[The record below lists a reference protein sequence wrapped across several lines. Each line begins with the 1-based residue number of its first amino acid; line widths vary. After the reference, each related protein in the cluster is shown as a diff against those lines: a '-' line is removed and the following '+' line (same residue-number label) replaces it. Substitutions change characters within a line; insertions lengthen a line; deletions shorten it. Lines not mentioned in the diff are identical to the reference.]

1 MSYLLGND
9 EINNN
14 SPNLNTINVIN
25 NSDIDTPYLFTD
37 YDGNNSDDN
46 GDDTVTDTS
55 NIYTPDLFSRTLK
68 VTVETL
74 LKNIAS
80 YNYKTDMSDRKYHI
94 KTYYLEDNKKINI
107 TVDMKDSKHIIYKIS
122 GDTNYDKVLIKD
134 IVIKDDEIITTYLEG
149 EDNAG

>member
-1 MSYLLGND
+1 MSYLLSND
-9 EINNN
+9 KINNN
-14 SPNLNTINVIN
+14 GSLINAN
-25 NSDIDTPYLFTD
+25 NSNIDTPYLFTNI
-37 YDGNNSDDN
+37 NNNDTDNEDDVKN
-46 GDDTVTDTS
+46 NTS

-68 VTVETL
+68 ITVETL

-107 TVDMKDSKHIIYKIS
+107 IVDMRDSKHIIYKIS
-122 GDTNYDKVLIKD
+122 GDTGYDKVLIKD